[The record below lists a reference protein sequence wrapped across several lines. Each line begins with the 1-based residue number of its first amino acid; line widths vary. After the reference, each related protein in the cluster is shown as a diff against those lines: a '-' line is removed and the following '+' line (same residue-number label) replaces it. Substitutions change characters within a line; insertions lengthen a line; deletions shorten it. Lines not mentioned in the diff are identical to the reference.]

1 MAYRSLPSA
10 TGKLRVLVNNDF
22 FLDAGDYETIV
33 GLQGPEQRIHPPK
46 ITLFE
51 QVLAYLKSAPDPGGA
66 ACPARR
72 QEGVAAAAVT
82 LRWGS
87 YLAVLLD
94 RDKPKWN
101 IRDFHNTSHISNG
114 EMARINIE
122 ASAALAAWIAIFNE
136 DHGGP
141 TYRQLVNRALAYLP
155 MPKMGQNTWPFLFGA
170 LAEPEAATK
179 LIQRHASSRVDEVRA
194 KVAEHPTR
202 VLANALINCAWR
214 MGPVEHLH
222 AGHFRGYPLDKQRIG
237 ITKERNLMTF
247 ASVALSDALWI
258 CREFTMEEPHRSYAE
273 QVLPFGLGEEFR
285 ITPENWT
292 LTESS
297 QDVQLPLFWKERKTY
312 Q

>member
-1 MAYRSLPSA
+1 MAYRYPPPA
-10 TGKLRVLVNNDF
+10 TGKLRVWVNNDF
-22 FLDAGDYETIV
+22 FLDAGDYETVV
-33 GLQGPEQRIHPPK
+33 GLQGPEQIIHPPK

-51 QVLAYLKSAPDPGGA
+51 QVFAYLKSAPDPGEA
-66 ACPARR
+66 TCPTRR

-101 IRDFHNTSHISNG
+101 IPDSHNTEHISNG

-122 ASAALAAWIAIFNE
+122 SSAALAAWIATFND

-155 MPKMGQNTWPFLFGA
+155 MPKLGRSTWPFMFGA
-170 LAEPEAATK
+170 LAEPEAAVK
-179 LIQRHASSRVDEVRA
+179 LIHRHTPSQVNEVRA
-194 KVAEHPTR
+194 IVAEHSTR
-202 VLANALINCAWR
+202 ALANAFTNCAWR
-214 MGPVEHLH
+214 MGPVEDLH

-247 ASVALSDALWI
+247 ASVALSDAMWI
-258 CREFTMEEPHRSYAE
+258 CREFAMEQPRRSYAE

-292 LTESS
+292 VTESS
-297 QDVQLPLFWKERKTY
+297 REVHLPLVWKEQET
-312 Q
+312 